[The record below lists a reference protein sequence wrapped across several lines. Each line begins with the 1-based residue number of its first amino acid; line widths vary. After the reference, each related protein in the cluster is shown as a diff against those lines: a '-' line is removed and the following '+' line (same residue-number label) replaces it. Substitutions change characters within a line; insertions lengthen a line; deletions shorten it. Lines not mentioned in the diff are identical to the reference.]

1 MRARKRKHTPDRI
14 LACSEIYIENP
25 KENKEKFSEFFKGDI
40 PVHLEI
46 GCGKG
51 DFVTG
56 MAKKFPDVKF
66 LAVEKVADVAVIAME
81 KAMSENLKNIRFVCM
96 DAFDIEEVT
105 SPYKFER
112 IYLNFSDPWPKKRH
126 AKRRLTSSV
135 FLDVFKKIM
144 SKTGEIHFKTDNAGL
159 FEYSLE
165 SFPENGFELKNV
177 TRDLH
182 ASEFAAEN
190 VVTEYERNFSAK
202 GFKINRLEAYLKQ
215 E

>member
-14 LACSEIYIENP
+14 LACSDIYIDSPCENR
-25 KENKEKFSEFFKGDI
+25 EAVLEFFKGDT

-51 DFVTG
+51 DFVVG
-56 MAKKFPDVKF
+56 MAKKHPNVKF
-66 LAVEKVADVAVIAME
+66 LALEKVQDVAVIAME
-81 KAMSENLKNIRFVCM
+81 KAMKEGLLNVRFVCM
-96 DAFDIEEVT
+96 DAFDVEAAV
-105 SPYKFER
+105 SPYKFDR

-126 AKRRLTSSV
+126 AKRRLTSPV
-135 FLDVFKKIM
+135 FLSVFKKIL
-144 SKTGEIHFKTDNAGL
+144 SPTGEIHFKTDNADL

-165 SFPENGFELKNV
+165 SFPESGFILKNV

-182 ASEFAAEN
+182 NSEFAEEN
-190 VVTEYERNFSAK
+190 VLTEYERNFSQK

>member
-1 MRARKRKHTPDRI
+1 MRARKRKNTPSRI
-14 LACSEIYIENP
+14 EACSDIYIESP
-25 KENKEKFSEFFKGDI
+25 KENKEALLEFFKGDT

-51 DFVTG
+51 DFVLG
-56 MAKKFPDVKF
+56 MAKKYPSVKF
-66 LAVEKVADVAVIAME
+66 LAVEKVQDVAVIAME
-81 KAMSENLKNIRFVCM
+81 KVARENLTNVRFVCM
-96 DAFDIEEVT
+96 DAFELVEAT
-105 SPYKFER
+105 APYKFDR

-126 AKRRLTSSV
+126 AKRRLTSPV
-135 FLDVFKKIM
+135 FLEVFKKLLS
-144 SKTGEIHFKTDNAGL
+144 SKGEIHFKTDNIGL

-165 SFPENGFELKNV
+165 TFPECGFELRHV

-182 ASEFAAEN
+182 NSEFASEN
-190 VVTEYERNFSAK
+190 VVTEYETNFSQK